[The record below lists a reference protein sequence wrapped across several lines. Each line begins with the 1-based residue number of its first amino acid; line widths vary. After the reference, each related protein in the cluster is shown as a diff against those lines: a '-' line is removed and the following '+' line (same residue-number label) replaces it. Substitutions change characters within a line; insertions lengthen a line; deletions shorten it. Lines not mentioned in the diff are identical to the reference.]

1 MNTGKYQ
8 SIAFNFLNK
17 FKRINT
23 LNSIDQT
30 GSLVLFNVSVLL
42 KYFFKL
48 IGGALISKPVF
59 EFKHNK
65 VVIKLFF
72 FIKKNIIFFKD
83 NQATASIPENMKNL
97 FLANELT
104 QYAPILR
111 NISNNLNFKLRTEM
125 LNDKV
130 EVNKSSLAYAL
141 KNLINKGERDEL
153 TLNNIGAVA

>member
-1 MNTGKYQ
+1 
-8 SIAFNFLNK
+8 
-17 FKRINT
+17 
-23 LNSIDQT
+23 
-30 GSLVLFNVSVLL
+30 
-42 KYFFKL
+42 
-48 IGGALISKPVF
+48 
-59 EFKHNK
+59 
-65 VVIKLFF
+65 
-72 FIKKNIIFFKD
+72 
-83 NQATASIPENMKNL
+83 MKNL

-130 EVNKSSLAYAL
+130 EVNKSSLAYAP